1 MNSSNIVTPH
11 NNTCSRV
18 LLQQLRLCPAFP
30 GKEEFREERLRQQN
44 RRVTAAEVQINP
56 PAAEGGLEPPHRSRA
71 QDCLGF
77 VPGSLGFPVKGM
89 KISWGEK
96 MFSLCLQPFIA
107 ASSPPH
113 AAPGALRSGSG
124 QSGDTAAA
132 PLLWRGN
139 GAAKEKIQLER
150 RFRREGRAVEP
161 AACLG
166 RKADTSSPASPAA
179 ALGSHIPGTPGG
191 SVGCTAMLPRD
202 PH

>member
-77 VPGSLGFPVKGM
+77 VPGSLGFLVKGM

-96 MFSLCLQPFIA
+96 TFSLCLQPFIA
-107 ASSPPH
+107 ASSLPQHSPGSPPERERAERGH
-113 AAPGALRSGSG
+113 GGCSPSLEGKRGS
-124 QSGDTAAA
+124 
-132 PLLWRGN
+132 
-139 GAAKEKIQLER
+139 
-150 RFRREGRAVEP
+150 EGEN
-161 AACLG
+161 
-166 RKADTSSPASPAA
+166 TT
-179 ALGSHIPGTPGG
+179 GTEI
-191 SVGCTAMLPRD
+191 
-202 PH
+202 